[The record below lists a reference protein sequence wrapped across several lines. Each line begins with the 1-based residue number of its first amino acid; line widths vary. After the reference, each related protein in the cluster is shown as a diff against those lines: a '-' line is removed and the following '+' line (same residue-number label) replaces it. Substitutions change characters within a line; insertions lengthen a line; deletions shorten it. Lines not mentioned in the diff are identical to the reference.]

1 MVDNN
6 VLKIKFKKYLDSFL
20 LLNLLFVIFS
30 SLFFIFALIM
40 EINRKSIFLDYFR
53 RIWQPLIL
61 PAISI
66 LIVSTL
72 TIAIFSW
79 LKSLWRSEEEDI

>member
-6 VLKIKFKKYLDSFL
+6 VFKIKFKKYLDSFL